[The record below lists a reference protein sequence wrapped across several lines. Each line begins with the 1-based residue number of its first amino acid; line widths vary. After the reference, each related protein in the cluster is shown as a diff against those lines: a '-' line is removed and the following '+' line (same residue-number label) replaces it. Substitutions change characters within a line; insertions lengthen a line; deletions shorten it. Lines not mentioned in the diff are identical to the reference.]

1 MILRVTWAFLLLA
14 ALADGQNTDRFDT
27 SEFHIR
33 EILLSIFQSAG
44 GFSWANSTNWVQQSV
59 DVCEWHGITC
69 YPEDYIDSD
78 RVGNIQEINLVENRL
93 VGTVPSIVF
102 EIPYLETLNIEDNA
116 DVTIDLSSL
125 GQAQFLKEL
134 DLSNTNVANID
145 GIEATSNLE
154 VLHLT
159 GLLLKGSLPSGLFI
173 LPKLEL
179 LYANDNMFSGTL
191 PSQIGRLTALREIYL
206 GNSDLTGQIPSALGS
221 LSLLE
226 VLILGNNAFSGT
238 MPVTTLNALSN
249 LKAVAIHRD
258 DDLPKGQGITGS
270 VPAFSSHQHLTN
282 VFLQN
287 QKLSG
292 SLAENF
298 LLLAPQAQ
306 SIGIDLRS
314 NQITGTVPDTLLD
327 KKYLNLYLADNKIT
341 GVPASIYD
349 RSSNSC
355 PNIVNWMAG
364 DVAEVGCDGFLCPPG
379 TWAPF
384 GTATGTNAC
393 TSCSDDTT
401 LWGRTSCDSSTPTDV
416 KEREIL
422 VNMYNVMGG
431 REWKIDTNW
440 LSLDT
445 SVCEWYGIACSNGLV
460 SSINL
465 RNNGLSGTAPQDL
478 FSLTG
483 LQSLNLELNPIEF
496 SFKGISAATNLQVL
510 DLAKTSLPAAALS
523 EMQELASLSN
533 LSVFSIDSNVLSG
546 TVPDAIFSLTG
557 LQELNLGH
565 NGFTSTLSTLIGKL
579 TQLKRLYISGNLFSG
594 QFPTQIGNLV
604 GLEELSAAENAFGGT
619 LPQELNQLTNL
630 KSLSLQQVIH
640 VSGIAGNVP
649 SLANLGQLTSLELG
663 SNALTG
669 TLPADLL
676 ANSLNLGN
684 RIVIDLSD
692 NLLQGTV
699 PAQWSRFDRLFVDLS
714 GNHITSI
721 DGSLCAI
728 GGWMDGD
735 VGRYS
740 CDAILCPKGSS
751 NTIGRKSDGKSE
763 CMVCSNG
770 GTNYMGSKS
779 CTGKTYEFGTNDNSA
794 TSILLDLFAATLGN
808 GWKNSSGW
816 ADSSDVCTYFGVLC
830 DGAGRINKIDLTD
843 NGLKGSVPSS
853 IFKLSELNELTLSR
867 NMITIKFDGTANA
880 TALTT
885 LKLDGT
891 NLDSIAGLGK
901 APNLANLNLSQN
913 QLQGEIP
920 RELYLLSH
928 LRVLDLSY
936 NQLTGRIPNLIGALD
951 SLEVLRMYHNKLTGQ
966 LPAALGDLSNLHELN
981 LAQNNFEGTIPP
993 DLNDLTHLRF
1003 LSLQR
1008 EGGILGTD
1016 DVGLNYGDSSARGPG
1031 LTGPLPAFDKLP
1043 SLYELYLGL
1052 NSLTGSIPANFL
1064 DGLEETAA
1072 DIKVDL
1078 TSNQLTGTIPGS
1090 LSQFDDLSLFVA
1102 DNEIT
1107 GIADVLCSK
1116 SGWMNGDVG
1125 QFQCDGILCPAGTF
1139 NAFGR
1144 KSARATTC
1152 LTCSSGS
1159 SEILGSF
1166 SCLSQVEQQ
1175 EDSERGI
1182 LEKVYKQM
1190 NGDNWL
1196 DSTNWMDDEASI
1208 CTWFGIQCVS
1218 DENPSIVSIDLSNNR
1233 LLNSLVTEIF
1243 KLPNLQTLN
1252 LNKNDI
1258 QVSLLGIQNATNL
1271 AYLDVSETNLLS
1283 LSGVSAASNLRVL
1296 RAEGN
1301 NVTVFPDEVVNLVNL
1316 ETLSLSDNP
1325 FPQMIVPD
1333 FQSLPNLKFLGLQ
1346 NSGIMGIIPDWVGSL
1361 TNLEYLNLGQNGL
1374 MGSLPTTMLQ
1384 LTGLKYLDLSDQKS
1398 NGGEL
1403 GGPLLDFA
1411 NSTMLSSVFLQHN
1424 SFAGSIP
1431 STMLAMNS
1439 NTELVTLDLRYNLLT
1454 GQIPA
1459 QLSRISQMNLYLGSN
1474 MLTSIPAALC
1484 NTNWNDGNVGK
1495 HGCDGI
1501 MCRSGTFNTYGR
1513 AIGNL
1518 ECLTCDSMFMTA
1530 VLGSTSCD
1538 SSFEHTALISF
1549 YQSTGGPNWNS
1560 ANNWLETED
1569 HCSWEGINCHTEG
1582 DFVGLVRKIEL
1593 DDNNLVG
1600 TADLVMIWRFQGLEV
1615 LRLQRNNVVVPFLN
1629 IENAINLR
1637 TLIISET
1644 KTNSL
1649 LGIGGAKQLRELH
1662 ITNAGLYGFIPD
1674 ELFQLT
1680 LLEKLY
1686 LSHNALTGFLPS
1698 QIGKLTGLRDFYV
1711 FDNSLRGTIPSDIGL
1726 LGNLEHLSLG
1736 QNEFVG
1742 TLPRQVGSLAR
1753 LQLLS
1758 LEKEQ
1763 DVAPTGMFSVG
1774 GGGLSGTL
1782 PALNGL
1788 PRIREVYLGHN
1799 SFTGTIPTD
1808 FLNGVADKS
1817 QLLVVDLSYNN
1828 LSGQIPSSFSNFAD
1842 LRLELARNQIS
1853 GIPDNVCAKES
1864 WYNGEV
1870 ANGCDAILC
1879 FPGTYNE
1886 FGRRIDAK
1894 TTCMTCTYPGSA
1906 VDYGA
1911 VSCGPVN
1918 ADAMDERSILMEL
1931 YDATGGSEWANSA
1944 GWNSDTDSFCEWYGI
1959 TCEPQGDAGQMT
1971 VTEIALMENK
1981 LNGLIPSIL
1990 FHLPELRKLDVRN
2003 NDVSVG
2009 LNAVFQAEHLE
2020 ELLLDK
2026 TLITSLEG
2034 IGQATS
2040 LRVLHLHKT
2049 SFGWKTIPDELYN
2062 LKALE
2067 DVNLADSMLGG
2078 TLSSKIG
2085 QLTKLK
2091 RFTVAGNAI
2100 SGQIP
2105 SEIGNLVAVEYLDL
2119 SNNDWYGTLPQ
2130 TISGMTSLI
2139 SFGLKNENLERV
2151 GVSGQL
2157 QPFDTMASLRELYLS
2172 NNQFTGT
2179 IPDTFLGGI
2188 SDTSR
2193 LVTVHLQGNALG
2205 GTIPSQL
2212 SAFSRM
2218 NIYLENNLFSAFGTG
2233 ICQQSQWMEG
2243 NVAKFGCDAILCPAG
2258 EYSSAGRQISAGTAC
2273 AKCPDLVSSPTLGST
2288 FCISIQKQK
2297 EREILAKLFQG
2308 TDGNN
2313 WIIRDGWMDDSVDIC
2328 RWYGVKCKEG
2338 STVESI
2344 LLGSNGLVGTIPTE
2358 VYQIPNLKFLWL
2370 YSNPVDLSF
2379 DGIAQATSLKSL
2391 LLDSTKIRSLNGIGL
2406 GRSLV
2411 DIDVRFNNLDG
2422 PIPPEISSLVNLESF
2437 TCSHNAFTGTVPELT
2452 AIRTLTT
2459 LRMGNNEFTGTLPS
2473 FSKHPLLKT
2482 IDLSENSLVGP
2493 IPGTLLSSVAESE
2506 EVFLDLSSNMLT
2518 GTVPGELARFEDLT
2532 IFLRDNRI
2540 EGINPNLCEQTRFNN
2555 GDVGTYDC
2563 DGILC
2568 PSGMM
2573 SPTGRASD
2581 SGECVSCSRNEY
2593 FGSTTCGGSSGA
2605 TQSRS
2610 SSVVASLVIG
2620 ATGLVLGA
2628 FS

>member
-1 MILRVTWAFLLLA
+1 MIVRVAWAFLLLT
-14 ALADGQNTDRFDT
+14 ALAGGEDTERFDT
-27 SEFHIR
+27 SEYHIS
-33 EILLSIFQSAG
+33 EILLSIFQSTG
-44 GFSWANSTNWVQQSV
+44 GFSWVNSTNWLQQNV
-59 DVCEWHGITC
+59 HVCEMHGITC
-69 YPEDYIDSD
+69 YPDDYIDD
-78 RVGNIQEINLVENRL
+78 ARVGQVQELNLKENRL
-93 VGTVPSIVF
+93 IGTFPSIVF
-102 EIPYLETLNIEDNA
+102 EIPYLETLNLQDNA
-116 DVTIDLSSL
+116 DLTIDFSGLNK
-125 GQAQFLKEL
+125 AQFLKEL
-134 DLSNTNVANID
+134 DLSNMYMDNLD
-145 GIEATSNLE
+145 GIEAASNLE

-159 GLLLKGSLPSGLFI
+159 GVSLKGSLPSGLFS
-173 LPKLEL
+173 LPNLKF

-191 PSQIGRLTALREIYL
+191 PTQIGKLTSLREIYL
-206 GNSDLTGQIPSALGS
+206 DNSDLTGQIPSELGS

-226 VLILGNNAFSGT
+226 VLVLGNNAFSGT
-238 MPVTTLNALSN
+238 MPVEALNALTN
-249 LKAVAIHRD
+249 LKALAIHRD

-270 VPAFSSHQHLTN
+270 VPSFSNHQQLTN
-282 VFLQN
+282 VFLEN

-292 SLAENF
+292 SLAEDF
-298 LLLAPQAQ
+298 LLVAPKAQ
-306 SIGIDLRS
+306 SIGVDLRS
-314 NQITGTVPDTLLD
+314 NQITGTVPDSLLD
-327 KKYLNLYLADNKIT
+327 KKYLNLYLANNNIT
-341 GVPASIYD
+341 AVPASIYD

-355 PNIVNWMAG
+355 PNIANWMAG

-384 GTATGTNAC
+384 GTATGTDAC
-393 TSCSDDTT
+393 ASCADDSN
-401 LWGRTSCDSSTPTDV
+401 LWGRTSCDSSTPIDV
-416 KEREIL
+416 QEREVL
-422 VNMYNVMGG
+422 VKMYNVMGG
-431 REWKIDTNW
+431 RDWKIDTNW

-445 SVCEWYGIACSNGLV
+445 TVCEWYGIACSNGMV

-465 RNNGLSGTAPQDL
+465 RNNGLSGTSPQEL
-478 FSLTG
+478 FSLSELRT
-483 LQSLNLELNPIEF
+483 LNLELNPIEF
-496 SFKGISAATNLQVL
+496 SFKGIRAAKNLQVL
-510 DLAKTSLPAAALS
+510 NLAKTNLPDTALS
-523 EMQELASLSN
+523 EMQELAYLTN
-533 LSVFSIDSNVLSG
+533 ISVFSIDSNVLSG
-546 TVPDAIFSLTG
+546 TLPTAIFSLTG

-565 NGFTSTLSTLIGKL
+565 NGFTGTLSTLIGQL
-579 TQLKRLYISGNLFSG
+579 TQLKRLYISQNLFSG

-604 GLEELSAAENAFGGT
+604 GLEELSAAENKFGGT

-640 VSGIAGNVP
+640 VGGIAGNVP

-669 TLPADLL
+669 TLPADFL

-684 RIVIDLSD
+684 RIVVDLSG
-692 NLLQGTV
+692 NLIQGTV
-699 PAQWSRFDRLFVDLS
+699 PAQWSRFDQLFVDLTD
-714 GNHITSI
+714 NHITAIDASLCSI
-721 DGSLCAI
+721 D
-728 GGWMDGD
+728 GWMDGD

-740 CDAILCPKGSS
+740 CEAILCPKGSS
-751 NTIGRKSDGKSE
+751 NSIGRKSDGKSE

-770 GTNYMGSKS
+770 GTSYMGSKS
-779 CTGKTYEFGTNDNSA
+779 CTGRTFEFGTNDETP
-794 TSILLDLFAATLGN
+794 TSILLELYAATLGN

-816 ADSSDVCTYFGVLC
+816 GDSSDVCTFFGVIC
-830 DGAGRINKIDLTD
+830 DGAGRINKIDLMD

-853 IFKLSELNELTLSR
+853 IFKLSELNELALSH
-867 NMITIKFDGTANA
+867 NMITIKFNGIANA
-880 TALTT
+880 TALTA

-891 NLDSIAGLGK
+891 NLDSIAGLGS
-901 APNLANLNLSQN
+901 APNLASLYLSQN

-928 LRVLDLSY
+928 LRVLDLGY

-951 SLEVLRMYHNKLTGQ
+951 SLEVLRLYHNKLTGQ
-966 LPAALGDLSNLHELN
+966 LPAALGDLSNLRELN

-1003 LSLQR
+1003 LSIQR
-1008 EGGILGTD
+1008 EGGILGID
-1016 DVGLNYGDSSARGPG
+1016 DVGINQGDSSVLGPG
-1031 LTGPLPAFDKLP
+1031 LSGPLPAFDKLP

-1052 NSLTGSIPANFL
+1052 NSLSGTIPANFL
-1064 DGLEETAA
+1064 DGLAETAA

-1102 DNEIT
+1102 DNKIT
-1107 GIADVLCSK
+1107 GIADALCSK

-1125 QFQCDGILCPAGTF
+1125 QFQCDAILCPAGTF
-1139 NAFGR
+1139 NTYGR
-1144 KSARATTC
+1144 KNARATSC
-1152 LTCSSGS
+1152 LTCSSGN
-1159 SEILGSF
+1159 SEFLGSF

-1182 LEKVYKQM
+1182 LVKVYKQM

-1208 CTWFGIQCVS
+1208 CTWFGIKCVS
-1218 DENPSIVSIDLSNNR
+1218 DDNPSVASINLANNR
-1233 LLNSLVTEIF
+1233 LLNNLVTEIF

-1258 QVSLLGIQNATNL
+1258 QVSLIGIQNATNL
-1271 AYLDVSETNLLS
+1271 EYLDLSETNLLS
-1283 LSGVSAASNLRVL
+1283 LSGISAASQLRVL
-1296 RAEGN
+1296 RADGN
-1301 NVTVFPDEVVNLVNL
+1301 NITLFPDEVANLVNL
-1316 ETLSLSDNP
+1316 EALSLSDNP

-1333 FQSLPNLKFLGLQ
+1333 FQSLPNLKYLGLQ
-1346 NSGIMGIIPDWVGSL
+1346 NSGMMGLIPDWVGSL

-1374 MGSLPTTMLQ
+1374 MGTLPTTLLQ
-1384 LTGLKYLDLSDQKS
+1384 LTNLKYLDLSDQKS
-1398 NGGEL
+1398 NGGDL

-1411 NSTMLSSVFLQHN
+1411 NATMLNTVFLQHN

-1439 NTELVTLDLRYNLLT
+1439 NSELVTLDLRYNLLT

-1459 QLSRISQMNLYLGSN
+1459 EIAKITQMNLYLSSN

-1501 MCRSGTFNTYGR
+1501 LCRSGTFNTYGR

-1518 ECLTCDSMFMTA
+1518 ECFTCNSMFMTA
-1530 VLGSTSCD
+1530 VLGSTTCG
-1538 SSFEHTALISF
+1538 SSLEHTALISF
-1549 YQSTGGPNWNS
+1549 YQSTGGPNWYS

-1569 HCSWEGINCHTEG
+1569 HCTWEGITCHTEG
-1582 DFVGLVRKIEL
+1582 EFDGLVRKIEL

-1600 TADLVMIWRFQGLEV
+1600 TAELVKIWLFQGLEV
-1615 LRLQRNNVVVPFLN
+1615 LRLQRNSVIVPFLN
-1629 IENAINLR
+1629 IENAANLR
-1637 TLIISET
+1637 TLILSET

-1662 ITNAGLYGFIPD
+1662 LTNAGLNGVIPD

-1680 LLEKLY
+1680 FLEKLF

-1698 QIGKLTGLRDFYV
+1698 QIGKLTGLRDLYI
-1711 FDNSLRGTIPSDIGL
+1711 FDNSLRGTIPSEIGL

-1742 TLPRQVGSLAR
+1742 SLPRQIGSLAR

-1758 LEKEQ
+1758 VEKEQ

-1782 PALNGL
+1782 PSLNGL
-1788 PRIREVYLGHN
+1788 PQIREVYLGHN
-1799 SFTGTIPTD
+1799 AFTGTIPAD
-1808 FLNGVADKS
+1808 FLKGVSDKS
-1817 QLLVVDLSYNN
+1817 KLLVLDLSYNN
-1828 LSGQIPSSFSNFAD
+1828 LSGPIPSSFSKFAD
-1842 LRLELARNQIS
+1842 LRLELGRNQIS
-1853 GIPDNVCAKES
+1853 GIPEELCAMES

-1906 VDYGA
+1906 IDYGA

-1918 ADAMDERSILMEL
+1918 AEDMDERSILMEL
-1931 YDATGGSEWANSA
+1931 YDATGGSEWVNSA
-1944 GWNSDTDSFCEWYGI
+1944 GWNSDADFFCEWYGI
-1959 TCEPQGDAGQMT
+1959 TCEPHGNSGQMT

-1981 LNGLIPSIL
+1981 LTGLIPSIL

-2020 ELLLDK
+2020 ELFLDK
-2026 TLITSLEG
+2026 TLVTSLEG

-2049 SFGWKTIPDELYN
+2049 SFGWKTIPDEVYDLN
-2062 LKALE
+2062 ALE
-2067 DVNLADSMLGG
+2067 DLNLADSMLGG

-2100 SGQIP
+2100 TGQIP
-2105 SEIGNLVAVEYLDL
+2105 TEIGNLVAVEYLDL

-2130 TISGMTSLI
+2130 TISGMTSLV
-2139 SFGLKNENLERV
+2139 SFALKNENLERV

-2157 QPFDTMASLRELYLS
+2157 QPFDTMTSLRELLLS

-2179 IPDTFLGGI
+2179 IPDSFLGGI

-2193 LVTVHLQGNALG
+2193 LVTVHLEGNALG

-2212 SAFSRM
+2212 SSFSKM
-2218 NIYLENNLFSAFGTG
+2218 NIYMENNLFSAFGTG

-2243 NVAKFGCDAILCPAG
+2243 NVAKYGCDAILCPAG
-2258 EYSSAGRQISAGTAC
+2258 EYSVVGRQVSDSTAC

-2288 FCISIQKQK
+2288 FCMSIQKQK
-2297 EREILAKLFQG
+2297 EREILGKLFQG

-2328 RWYGVKCKEG
+2328 KWYGVKCKEG

-2344 LLGSNGLVGTIPTE
+2344 LLGSNGLVGTIPT
-2358 VYQIPNLKFLWL
+2358 QIYEMPNLKFLWL

-2379 DGIAQATSLKSL
+2379 DGIARATSLESL
-2391 LLDSTKIRSLNGIGL
+2391 LLDSTNIRSLFGLGL

-2411 DIDVRFNNLDG
+2411 DIDVRFNNLEG
-2422 PIPPEISSLVNLESF
+2422 QIPPDISSLVNLESF
-2437 TCSHNAFTGTVPELT
+2437 TCSHNAFTGTVPDLT

-2459 LRMGNNEFTGTLPS
+2459 LRMGNNRFTGTVPS
-2473 FSKHPLLKT
+2473 FSRHPSLKS
-2482 IDLSENSLVGP
+2482 IDLSENSLEGP
-2493 IPGTLLSSVAESE
+2493 IPPSMLSSLADSA
-2506 EVFLDLSSNMLT
+2506 EVFIDLSSNMLT
-2518 GTVPGELARFEDLT
+2518 GTVPGELARFQDLT

-2540 EGINPNLCEQTRFNN
+2540 EGINPNLCEQERFNN
-2555 GDVGTYDC
+2555 GDVGVYEC

-2573 SPTGRASD
+2573 SPTGRATD
-2581 SGECVSCSRNEY
+2581 SGECVPCSRNEY
-2593 FGSTTCGGSSGA
+2593 FGSTTCGGSSG
-2605 TQSRS
+2605 TTVSRS
-2610 SSVVASLVIG
+2610 TSVVASLVIA
-2620 ATGLVLGA
+2620 ATGLVLVA